1 MEDTIAGIA
10 TAPGEAGI
18 SIVRMSGENAIEIL
32 KKIFVPSSISFSK
45 MENRKLTYGYIID
58 KENNETIDE
67 VLSVFMEA
75 PYTYTKED
83 VVEIN
88 CHGGMIP
95 VRRILELIL
104 KNGARISEKG
114 EFTKRAFLNGRIDLS
129 QAEAVIDMIS
139 SKTDRG
145 FDVAFNQLEGSLSKV
160 VQEIRHQLLEILAHV
175 TVNIDYPDED
185 IEEITYDELKKG
197 VVNTISQIN
206 DLIDTAETGKIIRDG
221 LSTVIVGKPNV
232 GKSSLLN
239 ALLNESRAI
248 VTDVPGTTRDI
259 IEEMINIDG
268 IPLKIVDTAGI
279 RETSDA
285 VEKIGVEKTKE
296 FFNAGD
302 LIIFIINAS
311 EPLSQDD
318 DDILQ
323 LLQNKKSIIL
333 INKVDL
339 PEKINLEKI
348 EKIVPGKKIIKTSI
362 KQGTGIAELKEY
374 IREMVFSGNIKQ
386 ENSLMI
392 TNIRHKDLLEKSKNF
407 LLDAVQMIEAK
418 EALDFVEVDLR
429 NAWEHMGEI
438 IGETISED
446 IMNEIFS
453 RFCLG
458 K

>member
-362 KQGTGIAELKEY
+362 KQGTGIAELKEH

-407 LLDAVQMIEAK
+407 LLDAVKMIEAK

-429 NAWEHMGEI
+429 NAWEDMGEI